1 MQAFFLFLFW
11 KERSNLLL
19 ILSDPTQPII
29 GSITERAMRRS
40 ILERHFMII
49 FHWDQTVYPL

>member
-11 KERSNLLL
+11 KERCNLLL
-19 ILSDPTQPII
+19 ILSDPTQPIM
-29 GSITERAMRRS
+29 GSITERAMRRC

-49 FHWDQTVYPL
+49 IHRDQTVYPL